1 MFRVLSLLVVLGRGT
16 PIRLT
21 DVGSVA
27 GRWAGFID
35 RQGGF
40 RQGGFNEDACIELR
54 LRDDGTYEATSPRT
68 ARLMDARGRVE
79 LNYGR
84 LVIEGSHGASGTAT
98 LYSVEGQRTL
108 FVEMAASRT
117 RSVTARLQPTP

>member
-1 MFRVLSLLVVLGRGT
+1 MFRVLSLLVVLGPGA

-21 DVGSVA
+21 DVCSVA
-27 GRWAGFID
+27 GRWVGFSD
-35 RQGGF
+35 P
-40 RQGGFNEDACIELR
+40 QGGFNEDTCIELR
-54 LRDDGTYEATSPRT
+54 LQDDGTYEAASLRT
-68 ARLMDARGRVE
+68 ARLLDARGRVQ

-117 RSVTARLQPTP
+117 RSVTARLHPEP

>member
-1 MFRVLSLLVVLGRGT
+1 MFRVMSLLVVLGHGT

-40 RQGGFNEDACIELR
+40 NEDTCIELR

-68 ARLMDARGRVE
+68 ARLMDVCGRMQ

-98 LYSVEGQRTL
+98 LYSVEGQHTL

-117 RSVTARLQPTP
+117 RSVTARLQPKP